1 MGAAPRGL
9 CRTPGGATLF
19 VRATGPPDRPA
30 QGWRTPRMSFEHL
43 IIHYGYPILFL
54 GAMLEGEMFVLVAA
68 YLAYRGYLSFP
79 AVVVVALVGTFI
91 GDMFFFWLGRTRGAA
106 WLERRPGWQAS
117 AERVRGIGNHHAVL
131 LAIGFRF
138 LYGLR
143 SVTPFVIGMSGFP
156 VRRFVVLNSLG
167 GLFWVLIITG
177 LGFTFGRAFE
187 RSVEDLRR
195 HEMRLVLV
203 MAALGAVIWVHQLRL
218 SRARARNN
226 RRREAAE
233 RA

>member
-1 MGAAPRGL
+1 
-9 CRTPGGATLF
+9 
-19 VRATGPPDRPA
+19 
-30 QGWRTPRMSFEHL
+30 MSFEHL

-79 AVVVVALVGTFI
+79 GVVVVALVGTFV

-106 WLERRPGWQAS
+106 WLERRPTWQPA
-117 AERVRGIGNHHAVL
+117 AERVRNIGHRHGLL

-156 VRRFVVLNSLG
+156 VRRFMILNTLG

-187 RSVEDLRR
+187 RFVDDLRR
-195 HEMRLVLV
+195 HEMRLVLA
-203 MAALGAVIWVHQLRL
+203 MAAVGAIIWVHQLRL
-218 SRARARNN
+218 SRARARDV
-226 RRREAAE
+226 RRQAAE
-233 RA
+233 QA